1 MWLSI
6 SVKSDEKQLMYSNPM
21 TPNTPS
27 YNLLQLILPDVLPPF
42 LFFLTSHSP
51 PGPRWWIICEILAGS
66 LSRVDL
72 KGDGDTNEN
81 DIYISCLQREPLSS
95 HWSWFTKTFETVH
108 KPDEQRLKMSNNKKK
123 RYKSDILTNECLWR
137 WFCAV
142 KNCQC
147 NLHAEKGRGL
157 SAVNISHFTVEKS
170 TNMIN
175 NFFRKCNINIFILIE
190 LLSFYYIYI

>member
-27 YNLLQLILPDVLPPF
+27 NNLLQLILHPS

-66 LSRVDL
+66 LNRVDL

-81 DIYISCLQREPLSS
+81 DIYISCLQRKPVFSLERI
-95 HWSWFTKTFETVH
+95 HWDLWNRSQARRTKT
-108 KPDEQRLKMSNNKKK
+108 DNEQ
-123 RYKSDILTNECLWR
+123 
-137 WFCAV
+137 
-142 KNCQC
+142 
-147 NLHAEKGRGL
+147 
-157 SAVNISHFTVEKS
+157 
-170 TNMIN
+170 
-175 NFFRKCNINIFILIE
+175 
-190 LLSFYYIYI
+190 

>member
-6 SVKSDEKQLMYSNPM
+6 SVKSDDEKQLMYSNPM

-27 YNLLQLILPDVLPPF
+27 YNLLQLILPAVLHPF

-81 DIYISCLQREPLSS
+81 DIYISGLQREPLSS

-108 KPDEQRLKMSNNKKK
+108 TPDEQRLKMSNNKKK
-123 RYKSDILTNECLWR
+123 IMAKIRHLDHQRS
-137 WFCAV
+137 V
-142 KNCQC
+142 P
-147 NLHAEKGRGL
+147 
-157 SAVNISHFTVEKS
+157 
-170 TNMIN
+170 
-175 NFFRKCNINIFILIE
+175 
-190 LLSFYYIYI
+190 LLSCCQELSVHLTHWEGRENEDFLLLTSHISLAKNPQIQFMYIF